1 MERRAA
7 IKNALMLLGGTMF
20 MPDVLRAWESPSIIN
35 QSFWVSVADE
45 ILVAELADIII
56 PTTDTPGAKA
66 AGVGQFLVKFVAD
79 CIPTNQQE
87 LFRKGLVEV
96 ERISQSVAGK
106 SFVDATVEQRIKIVT
121 DLEASA
127 LKEDKR
133 LDEKSFYFM
142 FKRLTF
148 MAYFTS
154 EIGCTQALRY
164 EPIPGRY
171 DGAYPYKKGE
181 KAFYN

>member
-1 MERRAA
+1 MERRTA

-20 MPDVLRAWESPSIIN
+20 MPDVVRAWESPTIIN
-35 QSFWVSVADE
+35 QSFLVTMADE
-45 ILVAELADIII
+45 MLIGELADVII

-66 AGVGQFLVKFVAD
+66 AGVGPFLVKFVAD
-79 CIPTNQQE
+79 CVPVKQQE
-87 LFRKGLVEV
+87 LFRQGLVDV
-96 ERISQSVAGK
+96 EKLSKSVSGK
-106 SFVDATVEQRIKIVT
+106 SFTAASAEEKIKIVT
-121 DLEASA
+121 ALEASA
-127 LKEDKR
+127 LNDDKK
-133 LDEKSFYFM
+133 LNQDSFYYM

-154 EIGCTQALRY
+154 EIGCSQALRY

-181 KAFYN
+181 KAFY

>member
-1 MERRAA
+1 MERRTA

-20 MPDVLRAWESPSIIN
+20 MPDVVRAWESPTIIN
-35 QSFWVSVADE
+35 QSFLVTMADE
-45 ILVAELADIII
+45 ILIDELADVII

-66 AGVGQFLVKFVAD
+66 AGVGPFLVKFVVD
-79 CIPTNQQE
+79 CVPAKEQE
-87 LFRKGLVEV
+87 LFRQGLADFEKSA
-96 ERISQSVAGK
+96 RGMTGK
-106 SFVDATVEQRIKIVT
+106 SFSEASTEEKIRLVT
-121 DLEASA
+121 ALEAKSMKDDKK
-127 LKEDKR
+127 LNED
-133 LDEKSFYFM
+133 SFYYM

-154 EIGCTQALRY
+154 EIGCSQALRY

-181 KAFYN
+181 KAFY